1 MALIQ
6 QPALGDRRKPGRQ
19 IEVQGQIDELDRSW
33 VERGRVPR

>member
-6 QPALGDRRKPGRQ
+6 QPALVARREPGGQ
-19 IEVQGQIDELDRSW
+19 IEVQRQIDELDRSW